1 MSDVRNVLAA
11 RTLGETIPVS
21 IPTANALDAIS
32 KAGKMDVVW
41 INVGTLVRNLHDCI
55 ESDQRPAL
63 TGNAIADEVIHEMG
77 IINQVIAEMGYGV
90 TYYILGYQDLARKF
104 PFAKLRVQRTEKQI
118 QRQTLMDDAIKRI
131 MALDEGQTI
140 EYDKGSEVRGE
151 PKRALIITHY
161 CVDLLSRMK
170 FTKLR
175 LLESYTGNVKQ
186 KSEWNTKLTDG
197 KGLVHIPFNRFTLQI
212 FGDNYTHFDPFPH
225 QVRKAIM
232 EMSVS
237 MKWSPLTT
245 VDKIRYSIDKLRDR
259 YTAVQMLKML

>member
-11 RTLGETIPVS
+11 RAMGENIPVS
-21 IPTANALDAIS
+21 IPTANALEAIA

-55 ESDQRPAL
+55 ESDQRAIL
-63 TGNAIADEVIHEMG
+63 TGNSIADEVIHEMT
-77 IINQVIAEMGYGV
+77 IINQYVSDLGFEV

-104 PFAKLRVQRTEKQI
+104 PFAKLRVNRTDKQL
-118 QRQTLMDDAIKRI
+118 QRQRLIDDAINRV
-131 MALDEGQTI
+131 MALDDGQTI

-161 CVDLLSRMK
+161 CVDLLSRTK

-186 KSEWNTKLTDG
+186 KSAWNTKLTDG
-197 KGLVHIPFNRFTLQI
+197 RNLVHIPFNRFTLQI

-232 EMSVS
+232 ELAVTR
-237 MKWSPLTT
+237 KWSPVTT
-245 VDKIRYSIDKLRDR
+245 IDKIRYSIDKLTDR